1 MALGK
6 VLLALFCF
14 VSSFLTVTPTHA
26 QEKRPEYIVATTSQI
41 GDLVI
46 NLVGD
51 SAKVDFIMGPG
62 IDPHLYRPT
71 RSDMEKLLKADIIFY
86 NGMNLE
92 GKMED
97 LFHKLEKEKP
107 VIAITSAL
115 PKDHLNKFSKDGKP
129 EYDPHIW
136 MNVQN
141 WIAAAL
147 LVNSTLT
154 EKTKTKILKTK
165 LDIYINQLKSLD
177 KVIRK
182 QIETIPEEKRVL
194 VTAHDAFGYLGSAYG
209 LDVIG
214 IQGISTESEAGI
226 KRIEEI
232 VDILVEREIPAV
244 FIETSVGDHNI
255 KAIIE
260 GAAARGHKVAMGG
273 SLFSDAMGEAGTPEG
288 TYIGMMKH
296 NVSTI
301 TKALKGQI
309 PKEKPAKE
317 IESPVKE

>member
-1 MALGK
+1 
-6 VLLALFCF
+6 
-14 VSSFLTVTPTHA
+14 
-26 QEKRPEYIVATTSQI
+26 
-41 GDLVI
+41 
-46 NLVGD
+46 
-51 SAKVDFIMGPG
+51 
-62 IDPHLYRPT
+62 
-71 RSDMEKLLKADIIFY
+71 
-86 NGMNLE
+86 
-92 GKMED
+92 MED

>member
-1 MALGK
+1 MLFK
-6 VLLALFCF
+6 KFLFIFILAL
-14 VSSFLTVTPTHA
+14 SFINLPSLSLA
-26 QEKRPEYIVATTSQI
+26 QEDHPEHPEYIVATTSQI
-41 GDLVI
+41 GDLLKNI
-46 NLVGD
+46 LGD
-51 SAKVDFIMGPG
+51 SEKIDFIMGPG

-107 VIAITSAL
+107 VIAITDAL
-115 PKDHLNKFSKDGKP
+115 EERELNTFSKDGKP

-136 MNVQN
+136 MNVAN
-141 WIAAAL
+141 WIAATN
-147 LVNSTLT
+147 LVKSTLSKGKWT
-154 EKTKTKILKTK
+154 NILQTKTDTYIDLLKD
-165 LDIYINQLKSLD
+165 LDE
-177 KVIRK
+177 VIRK
-182 QIETIPEEKRVL
+182 QIATIPEEKRVL

-232 VDILVEREIPAV
+232 VDILVERKIPAV

-260 GAAARGHKVAMGG
+260 GAAAMGHKVTIGG
-273 SLFSDAMGEAGTPEG
+273 HLYSDAMGEEDTPEG

-296 NVSTI
+296 NVTTI
-301 TKALKGQI
+301 TNALNSELQ
-309 PKEKPAKE
+309 EK
-317 IESPVKE
+317 

>member
-1 MALGK
+1 MFK
-6 VLLALFCF
+6 RFLLVF
-14 VSSFLTVTPTHA
+14 VCMISGLAMTVPAQA

-41 GDLVI
+41 GDLVKNI
-46 NLVGD
+46 IGD
-51 SAKVDFIMGPG
+51 TAKVDFIMGPG

-71 RSDMEKLLKADIIFY
+71 RTDMEKLLKADIIFY

-97 LFHKLEKEKP
+97 LFHKLGQEKP

-115 PKDHLNKFSKDGKP
+115 EESDFNKFSYDGKP

-136 MNVQN
+136 MNVKN
-141 WIAAAL
+141 WVAAAN
-147 LVNSTLT
+147 LVKETLA
-154 EKTKTKILKTK
+154 KTTKVRIQEIN
-165 LDIYINQLKSLD
+165 LDMYIKQLEALD
-177 KVIRK
+177 KVIRGH
-182 QIETIPEEKRVL
+182 INSIPEEKRIL

-209 LDVIG
+209 LEVIG

-232 VDILVEREIPAV
+232 VDILTQRKIPAV
-244 FIETSVGDHNI
+244 FVETSVGDHNI

-260 GAAARGHKVAMGG
+260 GAAARGHIVEIGG
-273 SLFSDAMGEAGTPEG
+273 QLYSDAMGEVGTPEG

-296 NVSTI
+296 NVNTI
-301 TKALKGQI
+301 TKALKG
-309 PKEKPAKE
+309 ENTKP
-317 IESPVKE
+317 